1 MKEHENKEK
10 IINLI
15 KGYIQDMDSKTPK
28 QLESNISG
36 AKSILYRLDTNHPR
50 LSVLSKMEKYIDHF
64 CNPEIIGFNPY
75 SSYQD
80 MKDSFRFEM
89 ESFVHEIET
98 IGLLPVTDKEKGKTK
113 MNEVNINLSQ
123 NQSQQQSQQMALN
136 IFLDAISD
144 ELTGKQIKEIKEIMA
159 QEKDIEK
166 AKPKIIE
173 KISSFGLNVASNIIA
188 NIITN
193 PNIWNSFQ

>member
-1 MKEHENKEK
+1 
-10 IINLI
+10 
-15 KGYIQDMDSKTPK
+15 
-28 QLESNISG
+28 
-36 AKSILYRLDTNHPR
+36 
-50 LSVLSKMEKYIDHF
+50 
-64 CNPEIIGFNPY
+64 
-75 SSYQD
+75 
-80 MKDSFRFEM
+80 
-89 ESFVHEIET
+89 
-98 IGLLPVTDKEKGKTK
+98 
-113 MNEVNINLSQ
+113 
-123 NQSQQQSQQMALN
+123 MALN